1 MNFMNELW
9 KAAGAA
15 AWGAAACSGLP
26 PFLGEAVW
34 AKLAPKLEALCPG
47 ARTILVGAFP
57 YYAGDTP
64 GNLSLY
70 CRGEDYHLVLG
81 RRLQTIVDALAQ
93 QDPDHRFVPGADN
106 NPVPELAAA
115 ELAGVGWRGR
125 HGLRI
130 VPPYGSYVFLGT
142 ILTDLDVSQTGPSP
156 GTLCGAHC
164 RACQKACP
172 TGALTDTGCD
182 LSKCLS
188 ELTQKK
194 GDLPPEAAA
203 QIAHSPTAWGCDLCQ
218 RACPHNQN
226 AALTPLPEFREDLM
240 PSLTL
245 ADLDGLS
252 NKAFRRQYA
261 ARAFSWRGI
270 APLKRNL
277 TWQAAHSPNAHQENK
292 ENDP

>member
-1 MNFMNELW
+1 MDTLW

-26 PFLGEAVW
+26 PFLGEDAWVR
-34 AKLAPKLEALCPG
+34 LAPKLDALCPG
-47 ARTILVGAFP
+47 AKTILIAAFP

-81 RRLQTIVDALAQ
+81 RRLQTVVDALSQ
-93 QDPDHRFVPGADN
+93 RYPDHRFIPGADN
-106 NPVPELAAA
+106 NPIPELAAA

-142 ILTDLDVSQTGPSP
+142 ILTDLDVPQTGPAE

-164 RACQKACP
+164 RACQNACP
-172 TGALTDTGCD
+172 TGALSDTGCD

-188 ELTQKK
+188 DLTQKK
-194 GDLPPEAAA
+194 GDLPPDVQA
-203 QIAHSPTAWGCDLCQ
+203 QITDSQTVWGCDLCQ
-218 RACPHNQN
+218 KACPHNKK
-226 AALTPLPEFREDLM
+226 AALTPLPEFREDLL

-245 ADLDGLS
+245 EDLDGLS

-277 TWQAAHSPNAHQENK
+277 EWQAAQAHQENK

>member
-1 MNFMNELW
+1 MNELW

-34 AKLAPKLEALCPG
+34 AKLAPQLDALCPG

-81 RRLQTIVDALAQ
+81 RRLQTVVDALAQ
-93 QDPDHRFVPGADN
+93 QHPDHRFIPGADN

>member
-1 MNFMNELW
+1 MNELW

-34 AKLAPKLEALCPG
+34 AKLAPQLEALCPG
-47 ARTILVGAFP
+47 AKTILVGAFP

-81 RRLQTIVDALAQ
+81 RRLQTVVDALAQ
-93 QDPDHRFVPGADN
+93 QHPDHHFIPGADN

-125 HGLRI
+125 HGLCI

-142 ILTDLDVSQTGPSP
+142 ILTDLDLSQTGPSP
-156 GTLCGAHC
+156 GTLCGTHC

-203 QIAHSPTAWGCDLCQ
+203 QITHSPTVWGCDLCQ

-226 AALTPLPEFREDLM
+226 AVLTPLPEFREDLL

-277 TWQAAHSPNAHQENK
+277 AWQAAQSPNARQENK

>member
-1 MNFMNELW
+1 M
-9 KAAGAA
+9 
-15 AWGAAACSGLP
+15 
-26 PFLGEAVW
+26 
-34 AKLAPKLEALCPG
+34 
-47 ARTILVGAFP
+47 
-57 YYAGDTP
+57 
-64 GNLSLY
+64 
-70 CRGEDYHLVLG
+70 VLG
-81 RRLQTIVDALAQ
+81 RRLQTVVDTLVQ
-93 QDPDHRFVPGADN
+93 QHPDHHFIPGADN

-194 GDLPPEAAA
+194 GDLPPEVAA
-203 QIAHSPTAWGCDLCQ
+203 QITHSPTVWGCDLCQ

-226 AALTPLPEFREDLM
+226 AVLTPLPEFREDLL

-245 ADLDGLS
+245 EDLEGLS

-277 TWQAAHSPNAHQENK
+277 AWQAAQSPNAHQENK

>member
-1 MNFMNELW
+1 M
-9 KAAGAA
+9 
-15 AWGAAACSGLP
+15 
-26 PFLGEAVW
+26 
-34 AKLAPKLEALCPG
+34 
-47 ARTILVGAFP
+47 
-57 YYAGDTP
+57 
-64 GNLSLY
+64 
-70 CRGEDYHLVLG
+70 
-81 RRLQTIVDALAQ
+81 QTVVDGLAQ
-93 QDPDHRFVPGADN
+93 QHPDHHFIPGADN

-142 ILTDLDVSQTGPSP
+142 ILTDLDLSQTGPSP

-194 GDLPPEAAA
+194 GDLPPEVAA
-203 QIAHSPTAWGCDLCQ
+203 QITHSPTVWGCDLCQ

-226 AALTPLPEFREDLM
+226 AVLTPLPEFREDLL

-245 ADLDGLS
+245 EDLEGLS

-277 TWQAAHSPNAHQENK
+277 AWQAAHSPNAHQENK

>member
-1 MNFMNELW
+1 MNELW

-34 AKLAPKLEALCPG
+34 AELAPKLEALCPG
-47 ARTILVGAFP
+47 AKTILVGAFP

-81 RRLQTIVDALAQ
+81 RRLQTVVDGLAQ
-93 QDPDHRFVPGADN
+93 QHPDHHFIPGADN

-142 ILTDLDVSQTGPSP
+142 ILTDLDLSQTGPSP
-156 GTLCGAHC
+156 GTLCGVHC

-203 QIAHSPTAWGCDLCQ
+203 QITHSPTVWGCDLCQ

-226 AALTPLPEFREDLM
+226 AVLTPLPEFREDLL

-277 TWQAAHSPNAHQENK
+277 AWQAAHSPNAHQENK

>member
-1 MNFMNELW
+1 MNELW

-47 ARTILVGAFP
+47 AKTILVGAFP

-81 RRLQTIVDALAQ
+81 RRLQTVVDGLAQ
-93 QDPDHRFVPGADN
+93 QHPDHHFIPGADN

-203 QIAHSPTAWGCDLCQ
+203 QITHSPTVWGCDLCQ

-226 AALTPLPEFREDLM
+226 AVLTPLPEFREDLL

-245 ADLDGLS
+245 EDLEGLS

-277 TWQAAHSPNAHQENK
+277 AWQAAQSPNAHPEKK

>member
-1 MNFMNELW
+1 MNELW

-34 AKLAPKLEALCPG
+34 AELAPKLEALCPG
-47 ARTILVGAFP
+47 AKTILVGAFP

-81 RRLQTIVDALAQ
+81 RRLQTVVDTLVQ
-93 QDPDHRFVPGADN
+93 QHPDHHFIPGADN

-182 LSKCLS
+182 LRKCLS

-203 QIAHSPTAWGCDLCQ
+203 QITHSPTVWGCDLCQ
-218 RACPHNQN
+218 RACPHNKQ
-226 AALTPLPEFREDLM
+226 AALTPLPEFREDLL

-245 ADLDGLS
+245 EDLEGLS

-277 TWQAAHSPNAHQENK
+277 AWQAAHSPNAHQENK

>member
-1 MNFMNELW
+1 MNELW

-15 AWGAAACSGLP
+15 AWGAAACSGLRR
-26 PFLGEAVW
+26 FWG
-34 AKLAPKLEALCPG
+34 KLSGQSWPQNLEALCPG
-47 ARTILVGAFP
+47 AKTILVGAFP

-93 QDPDHRFVPGADN
+93 QHPDHRFLPGADN

-156 GTLCGAHC
+156 GTLCGTHC

-194 GDLPPEAAA
+194 GDLPPEVAA
-203 QIAHSPTAWGCDLCQ
+203 QITHSPTVWGCDLCQ
-218 RACPHNQN
+218 RPAPTIRTLSSPPCRNFGRTYCP
-226 AALTPLPEFREDLM
+226 P
-240 PSLTL
+240 
-245 ADLDGLS
+245 
-252 NKAFRRQYA
+252 
-261 ARAFSWRGI
+261 
-270 APLKRNL
+270 
-277 TWQAAHSPNAHQENK
+277 
-292 ENDP
+292 

>member
-1 MNFMNELW
+1 MNELW

-34 AKLAPKLEALCPG
+34 AELAPKLEALCPE
-47 ARTILVGAFP
+47 AKTILVGAFP

-81 RRLQTIVDALAQ
+81 RRLQTVVDGLAQ
-93 QDPDHRFVPGADN
+93 QHPDHHFIPGADN

-142 ILTDLDVSQTGPSP
+142 ILTDLDLSQTGPSP

-194 GDLPPEAAA
+194 GDLSPEAAA
-203 QIAHSPTAWGCDLCQ
+203 QITHSPTVWGCDLCQ
-218 RACPHNQN
+218 RACPHNQK
-226 AALTPLPEFREDLM
+226 AALTPLPEFREDLL

-245 ADLDGLS
+245 EDLEGLS

-277 TWQAAHSPNAHQENK
+277 MWQAAHSPNAHQENK

>member
-1 MNFMNELW
+1 MNELW

-47 ARTILVGAFP
+47 AKTILVGAFP

-81 RRLQTIVDALAQ
+81 RRLQTVVDGLAQ
-93 QDPDHRFVPGADN
+93 QHPDHHFIPGADN
-106 NPVPELAAA
+106 NPVPELSAA

-156 GTLCGAHC
+156 GTLCGTHC

-194 GDLPPEAAA
+194 GDLSPEAAA
-203 QIAHSPTAWGCDLCQ
+203 QITHSPTVWGCDLCQ

-226 AALTPLPEFREDLM
+226 AVLTPLPEFREDLL

-245 ADLDGLS
+245 EDLEGLS

-277 TWQAAHSPNAHQENK
+277 AWQAAHSPNAHQENK

>member
-1 MNFMNELW
+1 MNELW

-34 AKLAPKLEALCPG
+34 AELAPKLEALCPG
-47 ARTILVGAFP
+47 AKTILVGAFP

-81 RRLQTIVDALAQ
+81 RRLQTVVDTLVQ
-93 QDPDHRFVPGADN
+93 QHPDHHFIPGADN

-203 QIAHSPTAWGCDLCQ
+203 QITHSLTVWGCDLCQ

-226 AALTPLPEFREDLM
+226 AALTPLPEFREDLL

-245 ADLDGLS
+245 EDLEGLS

-277 TWQAAHSPNAHQENK
+277 AWQAAQSPNAHQEKK

>member
-1 MNFMNELW
+1 MNELW

-34 AKLAPKLEALCPG
+34 AELAPKLEAICPG
-47 ARTILVGAFP
+47 AKTILVGAFP

-81 RRLQTIVDALAQ
+81 RRLQTVVDVLAQ
-93 QDPDHRFVPGADN
+93 QHPDHHFIPGADN

-156 GTLCGAHC
+156 GTLCGTHC

-203 QIAHSPTAWGCDLCQ
+203 QITHSPTVWGCDLCQ

-226 AALTPLPEFREDLM
+226 AVLTPLPEFREDLL

-245 ADLDGLS
+245 EDLEGLS

-277 TWQAAHSPNAHQENK
+277 AWQAAQSPTAHHENT

>member
-1 MNFMNELW
+1 MNELW

-34 AKLAPKLEALCPG
+34 AKLAPQLEALCPG
-47 ARTILVGAFP
+47 AKTILVGAFP

-81 RRLQTIVDALAQ
+81 RRLQAVVDGLAQ
-93 QDPDHRFVPGADN
+93 QHPDHHFIPGADN

-156 GTLCGAHC
+156 GTLCGTHC

-277 TWQAAHSPNAHQENK
+277 AWQAAHSPNAHQENK

>member
-1 MNFMNELW
+1 MNELW

-34 AKLAPKLEALCPG
+34 AELAPKLEALCPG
-47 ARTILVGAFP
+47 AKTILVGAFP

-93 QDPDHRFVPGADN
+93 QHPDHRFLPGADN

-156 GTLCGAHC
+156 GTLCGTHC

-194 GDLPPEAAA
+194 GDLPPKVAA
-203 QIAHSPTAWGCDLCQ
+203 QITHSPTVWGCDLCQ

-226 AALTPLPEFREDLM
+226 AVLTPLPEFREDLL

-245 ADLDGLS
+245 EDLEGLS

-277 TWQAAHSPNAHQENK
+277 AWQAAHSPNAHQENK